1 MKRSAQ
7 IFVVAMT
14 LVDFAPTSWGQ
25 HPEPQ
30 MRQPETLVSAIKS
43 TWGFLE
49 TDFISLAD
57 AMPAENS
64 PLPRYG
70 RAPRLNGIIP
80 LAGRPQSLTC

>member
-14 LVDFAPTSWGQ
+14 LVDFAPTSWAQ

-30 MRQPETLVSAIKS
+30 MRQPETMVSAIKS

-57 AMPAENS
+57 ALPAEKF
-64 PLPRYG
+64 PFAPTQG
-70 RAPRLNGIIP
+70 EFKGVRAFSE
-80 LAGRPQSLTC
+80 Q

>member
-14 LVDFAPTSWGQ
+14 LVDFAPTSWDQ

-30 MRQPETLVSAIKS
+30 MRQPETIASAIKS

-57 AMPAENS
+57 AMPAEKFS
-64 PLPRYG
+64 F
-70 RAPRLNGIIP
+70 APKQGEFKACALFPSR
-80 LAGRPQSLTC
+80 

>member
-25 HPEPQ
+25 HPIPQ
-30 MRQPETLVSAIKS
+30 MRQPETMASAIKS

-57 AMPAENS
+57 AMPAEKFS
-64 PLPRYG
+64 FAQTQG
-70 RAPRLNGIIP
+70 EFKGVRAFSE
-80 LAGRPQSLTC
+80 Q